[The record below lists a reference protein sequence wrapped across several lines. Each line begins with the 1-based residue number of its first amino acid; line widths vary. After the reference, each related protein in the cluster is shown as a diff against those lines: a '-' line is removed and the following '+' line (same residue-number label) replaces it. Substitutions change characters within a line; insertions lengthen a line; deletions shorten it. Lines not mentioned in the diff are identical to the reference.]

1 MIRTFVSKVK
11 RQEPGI
17 YSLVYRFAIGLRR
30 ARLPAIR
37 PLGAVLYYGRD
48 IWLGAW
54 GIVRARLVWEQMLRF
69 RCRVGRNVQLEGMP
83 YIYGDGN
90 IVIGDNVRIGNRN
103 GWIVG
108 LKVFP
113 DAQLEIGDD
122 SVIGYLNLFSV
133 AKSVRIGKHCV
144 FAGEVKILDNNS
156 HSLDFEQ
163 RRVNAA
169 LRPDEVAPV
178 VIEDDVWL
186 GANCTVLKGV
196 TIGQG
201 SVVAAGAVVTR
212 SVPPFTVAAGNPARI
227 IKQIEPHFSRRALLE
242 ENREHQD
249 QKNARIDVHANSR

>member
-1 MIRTFVSKVK
+1 MIRTFVGKVM

-17 YSLVYRFAIGLRR
+17 YSLVYRCAKSLRQLR
-30 ARLPAIR
+30 MPTVR

-48 IWLGAW
+48 IWLGMW
-54 GIVRARLVWEQMLRF
+54 GTLKARLVWEQMLRF
-69 RCRVGRNVQLEGMP
+69 RCRVGRNVELDGMP
-83 YIYGDGN
+83 YVYGDGEV
-90 IVIGDNVRIGNRN
+90 VIGDNVRIGNRN

-113 DAQLEIGDD
+113 DAKLEIGDN

-163 RRVNAA
+163 RRINAPLVA
-169 LRPDEVAPV
+169 DEVAPV
-178 VIEDDVWL
+178 VIEDDVWI

-196 TIGQG
+196 TLGQG

-227 IKQIEPHFSRRALLE
+227 IKHIEPHFSRHALLE
-242 ENREHQD
+242 
-249 QKNARIDVHANSR
+249 QKKQGEQKDEPIDVHANTR